1 MNKIDLSL
9 FETKGDL
16 MEYFDKNFANSIKF
30 NRYFFDY
37 YNNDENYWGINT
49 LISLLRR
56 NELEIL
62 EYDYIYNNSLHNES
76 KFLNPLWEK
85 VKYRFTRKGIYITP
99 LRMNVIHF
107 ITASENVFNI
117 NKFKVEIVDRNS
129 LLFEDFHTLII
140 MGILNFNELI
150 SLMLKY
156 YNQVNY
162 FLFFPYPKDNSNM
175 NLEILNL
182 QHFYSITLTH
192 EGLEKCRNV
201 IKDRIKEAG
210 EIMDKLFN
218 SNS

>member
-9 FETKGDL
+9 FKTKGDL
-16 MEYFDKNFANSIKF
+16 MEYFDKNFANSTKF

-37 YNNDENYWGINT
+37 YNNDENYLGINT
-49 LISLLRR
+49 LISLLREE
-56 NELEIL
+56 ELEIL

-117 NKFKVEIVDRNS
+117 DKFKVEVVDRNS

-140 MGILNFNELI
+140 MGNLNFNELT

-162 FLFFPYPKDNSNM
+162 FLFFSYPKDNSNN
-175 NLEILNL
+175 NLEFLNL
-182 QHFYSITLTH
+182 QHFYLITLTH
-192 EGLEKCRNV
+192 EGFERCRNV

-218 SNS
+218 SSS

>member
-16 MEYFDKNFANSIKF
+16 IEYFDKSFANSTRF

-49 LISLLRR
+49 LISLLREE
-56 NELEIL
+56 ELEIL

-85 VKYRFTRKGIYITP
+85 VKYRFTRKEIYITP

-107 ITASENVFNI
+107 ITATENVFNI
-117 NKFKVEIVDRNS
+117 DKFKVEVVDRNS

-140 MGILNFNELI
+140 MGNLNFNELT

-162 FLFFPYPKDNSNM
+162 FLFFPYPKDNSN
-175 NLEILNL
+175 NDLKILNL
-182 QHFYSITLTH
+182 QHFYSTTLTH
-192 EGLEKCRNV
+192 KRFERCRNV

-218 SNS
+218 SSS